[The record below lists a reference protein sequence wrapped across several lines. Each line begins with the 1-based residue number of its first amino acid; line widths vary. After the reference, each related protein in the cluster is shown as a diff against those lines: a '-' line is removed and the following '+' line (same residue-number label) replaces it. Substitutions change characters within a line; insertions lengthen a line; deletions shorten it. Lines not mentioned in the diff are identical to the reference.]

1 MKPEEPRRHDRAADA
16 VHEGRP
22 VKAEYVRSGRPGRR
36 VLVILAVSTIAA
48 AAVLLTL
55 WAASSGVFASQ
66 DPTDAEEAAAQRTY
80 DTDAPY
86 APPPAER
93 P

>member
-36 VLVILAVSTIAA
+36 VLVILTVSTIT
-48 AAVLLTL
+48 AAVGLLAL
-55 WAASSGVFASQ
+55 WAASNGIFASQ
-66 DPTDAEEAAAQRTY
+66 DPTDAEEAAAQQAF
-80 DTDAPY
+80 DTDTSY

>member
-1 MKPEEPRRHDRAADA
+1 MKPEEPRRHDRTADA

-36 VLVILAVSTIAA
+36 VLVILAVSTV
-48 AAVLLTL
+48 AVAVALLSL
-55 WAASSGVFASQ
+55 WAATNGVFASQ
-66 DPTDAEEAAAQRTY
+66 EPTDAEEAAAQQTF
-80 DTDAPY
+80 DTNAPY
-86 APPPAER
+86 ASPSAER

>member
-1 MKPEEPRRHDRAADA
+1 MKPEEPHRHDRAADA
-16 VHEGRP
+16 VHDGRP

-36 VLVILAVSTIAA
+36 VLVILAVSTIAV
-48 AAVLLTL
+48 AAVLLSL

-66 DPTDAEEAAAQRTY
+66 NPTDAEEAAAQQAF
-80 DTDAPY
+80 DTDGSY
-86 APPPAER
+86 TPPPAER